1 MDRRFCFLL
10 ILCCLAFFHQA
21 HAQFD
26 DPMTI
31 EVGPHVGLSYYMGDL
46 NPMLPFAQSKLE
58 YGGVVRL
65 NWNQRWTFRF
75 DYSHATVAA
84 SDEVVNWRPERGLNF
99 TTTINDFSLVAEFNF
114 LEYYTGNPKRN
125 VSPYIFGGISV
136 FQYTPYAD
144 VNGEL
149 VNLRYED
156 PEKKLLRY
164 TESPLSADAKWYE
177 RLTYKSMPVGL
188 SIPFGVGVKFSI
200 SRHMAGTVEWRMQKT
215 FTDYLDDVQGVYP
228 DEDHH
233 SHFGDYDLTDPTGI
247 FKAGQQRGN
256 SSFNDWFGMARAS
269 LTWKFNLPDGRGCNL
284 SKF

>member
-10 ILCCLAFFHQA
+10 ILCCLAVSRQA
-21 HAQFD
+21 KAQFD
-26 DPMTI
+26 DPKTI

-46 NPMLPFAQSKLE
+46 NPTLPFAQAKLQ

-65 NWNQRWTFRF
+65 NWDNRWTFRF
-75 DYSHATVAA
+75 DYSRATVTA
-84 SDEVVNWRPERGLNF
+84 SDEVVKWRPERGLSF
-99 TTTINDFSLVAEFNF
+99 TTKINDFSLVAEFNF
-114 LEYYTGNPKRN
+114 IEYYTGNPKRN

-136 FQYTPYAD
+136 FQYTPFAE

-149 VNLRYED
+149 VNLREYN
-156 PEKKLLRY
+156 
-164 TESPLSADAKWYE
+164 TEAPLGSDAKWYE
-177 RLTYKSMPVGL
+177 NLTYKSVPVSL

-215 FTDYLDDVQGVYP
+215 FTDYLDDVKGVYP
-228 DEDHH
+228 SEDQHAVVN
-233 SHFGDYDLTDPTGI
+233 GYDLTDPTGNYH
-247 FKAGQQRGN
+247 AGQQRGN
-256 SSFNDWFGMARAS
+256 ASFNDWFGMARVS